1 MSVFCIYSVPI
12 NWAQSLLAQPQIMP
26 PREVIVRIA
35 KPMLLVTT
43 PIGVV
48 EGVYECYKLAGG
60 LVFIMLAM
68 LTVMICAA
76 ATVVAAIRREGA
88 PAGEEGRWKSR

>member
-1 MSVFCIYSVPI
+1 MRHTGVVVVQTC
-12 NWAQSLLAQPQIMP
+12 
-26 PREVIVRIA
+26 REEHFVKIA

-43 PIGVV
+43 PLGVI

-68 LTVMICAA
+68 LGVMSWAA
-76 ATVVAAIRREGA
+76 VSVVLAVRREQA
-88 PAGEEGRWKSR
+88 RPGRDVQWKS

>member
-1 MSVFCIYSVPI
+1 
-12 NWAQSLLAQPQIMP
+12 
-26 PREVIVRIA
+26 VRIA

-43 PIGVV
+43 PLGVI

-68 LTVMICAA
+68 LGVMIWAA
-76 ATVVAAIRREGA
+76 ASVVLAVRREEARPGKEA
-88 PAGEEGRWKSR
+88 PCKS

>member
-1 MSVFCIYSVPI
+1 
-12 NWAQSLLAQPQIMP
+12 
-26 PREVIVRIA
+26 VRIA

-43 PIGVV
+43 PLGVI

-68 LTVMICAA
+68 LGVMVWAA
-76 ATVVAAIRREGA
+76 ASVVLAVRREEA
-88 PAGEEGRWKSR
+88 PAVKEIQCKS

>member
-1 MSVFCIYSVPI
+1 
-12 NWAQSLLAQPQIMP
+12 
-26 PREVIVRIA
+26 VRIA

-43 PIGVV
+43 PLGVI

-68 LTVMICAA
+68 LGVMIWAA
-76 ATVVAAIRREGA
+76 ASVVLAVRREEA
-88 PAGEEGRWKSR
+88 RPAKEMQWKS